1 MQTHTHTQS
10 ASILVC
16 LCVLHCFERN
26 LFCNECTLPL
36 CPEGGCNLEPRPLVH
51 CNASTLHQSTFRGG
65 EGPGHASHY
74 SHLTCLRGCFRN
86 KENCRTMKRGE
97 ICLDTGYS
105 CSHLFG
111 DLESSNCQG
120 PLGPSG
126 SYGIIGSLGYLRCSC
141 PLHSQVETSK
151 PLFQGS

>member
-1 MQTHTHTQS
+1 MFSEQ
-10 ASILVC
+10 
-16 LCVLHCFERN
+16 
-26 LFCNECTLPL
+26 
-36 CPEGGCNLEPRPLVH
+36 GK
-51 CNASTLHQSTFRGG
+51 
-65 EGPGHASHY
+65 Y
-74 SHLTCLRGCFRN
+74 
-86 KENCRTMKRGE
+86 RTIKRGE

-120 PLGPSG
+120 PLGPPG